1 MPVGS
6 NVKDG
11 LKGCLGSCLLVSALL
26 VMLVVL
32 DLAETFLEL
41 TSDLQVYYYEQD
53 QKSICIKCLTSQ
65 MFLNFSIKP
74 SFSVFT
80 WLSFTLNLC
89 HSVSV
94 EKDTTTTA
102 ARGMEYTQTHT
113 QYGQHTQAAAT
124 HIPWLGLMNGPSLNY
139 FVQIS
144 FRPLKKRSSLFIHFT
159 FAPGLQY
166 LCLCLQRIYPPPI
179 QEEEKKAF
187 KEKTERDRETGR
199 EREKSNLHNVH
210 KMMRSEFDNL
220 HKL

>member
-1 MPVGS
+1 
-6 NVKDG
+6 
-11 LKGCLGSCLLVSALL
+11 
-26 VMLVVL
+26 
-32 DLAETFLEL
+32 
-41 TSDLQVYYYEQD
+41 
-53 QKSICIKCLTSQ
+53 
-65 MFLNFSIKP
+65 MFI
-74 SFSVFT
+74 

-89 HSVSV
+89 HSVSLQ
-94 EKDTTTTA
+94 KDTPITA
-102 ARGMEYTQTHT
+102 ARGTEHTHRYTPTDIHAHTHT
-113 QYGQHTQAAAT
+113 QYGQHTQAAVT

-179 QEEEKKAF
+179 QEGKKAV